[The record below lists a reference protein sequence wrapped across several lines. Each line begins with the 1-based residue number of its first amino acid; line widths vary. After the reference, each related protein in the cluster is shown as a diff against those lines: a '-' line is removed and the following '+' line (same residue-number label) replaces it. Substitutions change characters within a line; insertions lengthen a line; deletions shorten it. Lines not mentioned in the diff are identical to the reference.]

1 MSEAEAAGG
10 PTSRVVTI
18 LTWVLKLALA
28 AAFGM
33 AAVAK
38 LTSRP
43 DMVEHFNV
51 IGLGPNFIY
60 VTGAIEIGSVI
71 LLLIPPTAF
80 LGALG
85 LVGISLGAFIA
96 QVGPL
101 HGDLIHVYVLGGLAL
116 VAAWV
121 TTPQF
126 LR

>member
-1 MSEAEAAGG
+1 MSDAQTATG
-10 PTSRVVTI
+10 PSRVATI

-85 LVGISLGAFIA
+85 LVGISVGAFIA

-101 HGDLIHVYVLGGLAL
+101 HGDLIHVYVLGGLAMI
-116 VAAWV
+116 AAWV

>member
-1 MSEAEAAGG
+1 MSDDTNTVGR
-10 PTSRVVTI
+10 PSRLATI
-18 LTWVLKLALA
+18 LTWILKLALA

-51 IGLGPNFIY
+51 VGLGPSFIY
-60 VTGAIEIGSVI
+60 VTGGIELASVI
-71 LLLIPPTAF
+71 LLLVPPTAF

-116 VAAWV
+116 IAAWV

>member
-1 MSEAEAAGG
+1 MSDTQTATG
-10 PTSRVVTI
+10 PGRLATI

-60 VTGAIEIGSVI
+60 VTGAIELGSVI

-121 TTPQF
+121 TTPPF